1 MWGKKSRFVD
11 SGLVDWSDEQVRTFL
26 RLKPFSTAPLTRFRY
41 LSFNYPDKED
51 CLVEK
56 IQGFIV
62 FLLKFEKIFLFFYK
76 NITKLFLDL
85 VFFHSY
91 NHKISLS
98 LKIKTI
104 KRGGLEK
111 SSFKFTKTWWLFWFF
126 WFFDSSQIKAV
137 EFWLR

>member
-1 MWGKKSRFVD
+1 MWGKKSRFED
-11 SGLVDWSDEQVRTFL
+11 SGLVVWSDEQVRIFL
-26 RLKPFSTAPLTRFRY
+26 GFEPFFTASLTRFRY

-91 NHKISLS
+91 NHKISVSKDKDYKEGEVLKNQVLS
-98 LKIKTI
+98 SRRLDDC
-104 KRGGLEK
+104 
-111 SSFKFTKTWWLFWFF
+111 FD
-126 WFFDSSQIKAV
+126 FFDFLTVLKLKQ
-137 EFWLR
+137 